1 MDELRALLE
10 TIRPLDAGAMEAAR
24 AWQARLAK
32 PPGSLGKLE
41 DIAVRLAGIT
51 GRVHNTLRDKR
62 ILVFCGDNGVVE
74 EGIGSAPRT
83 VTAAQAVNMTRYC
96 TGMSAMARYFGD
108 RVVVVD
114 VGIADPYDCPE
125 ILCRKI
131 ASGTRNLCREPAMTR
146 HETMQAI
153 RTGWETAVENAQ
165 DGADVLGIGEM
176 GIGNTTTSAAV
187 LSALT
192 GLDPAEVTGRGGGIT
207 DESFARKKEVV
218 ARALALH
225 RPRREDPVD
234 VLSKVGGLDL
244 AAMCGAFLGAAAERR
259 PVVADGFIS
268 VVAALCAARL
278 CPAVG
283 EYVFGSHASFER
295 GYAAAAAE
303 LKLEPWLR
311 LDMRLGEGS
320 GCPLAFEVMDAACAA
335 ANGMATFEGAAIDDG
350 YLDAIRGKDCFTV

>member
-1 MDELRALLE
+1 
-10 TIRPLDAGAMEAAR
+10 MEAAR

-131 ASGTRNLCREPAMTR
+131 ASGHPESVP
-146 HETMQAI
+146 
-153 RTGWETAVENAQ
+153 
-165 DGADVLGIGEM
+165 GAGH
-176 GIGNTTTSAAV
+176 
-187 LSALT
+187 
-192 GLDPAEVTGRGGGIT
+192 DPAGDDAGYPNRVGDGGGECPGWRGCAGNRRDGHRKHHHLRGG
-207 DESFARKKEVV
+207 
-218 ARALALH
+218 
-225 RPRREDPVD
+225 
-234 VLSKVGGLDL
+234 
-244 AAMCGAFLGAAAERR
+244 
-259 PVVADGFIS
+259 
-268 VVAALCAARL
+268 
-278 CPAVG
+278 AVG
-283 EYVFGSHASFER
+283 F
-295 GYAAAAAE
+295 
-303 LKLEPWLR
+303 
-311 LDMRLGEGS
+311 
-320 GCPLAFEVMDAACAA
+320 
-335 ANGMATFEGAAIDDG
+335 DG
-350 YLDAIRGKDCFTV
+350 P